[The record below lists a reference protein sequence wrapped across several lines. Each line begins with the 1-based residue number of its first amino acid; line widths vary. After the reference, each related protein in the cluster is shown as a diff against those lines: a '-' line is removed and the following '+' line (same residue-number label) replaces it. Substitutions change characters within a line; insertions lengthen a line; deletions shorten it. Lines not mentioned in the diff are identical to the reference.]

1 MRNILYRL
9 CTAKLAVNFVST
21 PVTTAAW
28 VQVDAALDNPFVAVE
43 ILNTSNAVLKM
54 STGAAA
60 AEDAS
65 ELLYYI
71 LPGKSMMVPL
81 EGAKGKPLSLKAVG
95 SVDADIGDL
104 YINYFG

>member
-1 MRNILYRL
+1 MRNTLYTK
-9 CTAKLAVNFVST
+9 CTAKLAVNFVTT

-28 VQVDAALDNPFVAVE
+28 VIIDAALDNPFVAVE
-43 ILNTSNAVLKM
+43 ILNTSNAVLKI
-54 STGAAA
+54 STGAPAD
-60 AEDAS
+60 EDNH
-65 ELLYYI
+65 EFLYYI

-81 EGAKGKPLSLKAVG
+81 EGAKAKPLSAKAVG